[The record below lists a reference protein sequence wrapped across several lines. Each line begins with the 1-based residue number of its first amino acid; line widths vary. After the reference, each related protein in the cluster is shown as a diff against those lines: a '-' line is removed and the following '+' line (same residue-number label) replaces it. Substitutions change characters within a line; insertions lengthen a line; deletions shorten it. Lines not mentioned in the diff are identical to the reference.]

1 VFEPTRHF
9 QEEVLRLL
17 RDDHNRIVKIEQLLA
32 SPTLTAMQLGAPM
45 AIGSIAPGT
54 TGQFAVVFNFPAGT
68 SAPAGF
74 PTNLTS
80 SSPDPLITFAPATTD
95 ASGGTIPLSQQV
107 VLSVPTGDTNTTGQM
122 GFTCTGT
129 DGVTTLTSNV
139 VSFAIPQPG
148 TSATEP
154 TLVASQLA

>member
-1 VFEPTRHF
+1 MEFHHLEHEILRKL
-9 QEEVLRLL
+9 ERIERLL
-17 RDDHNRIVKIEQLLA
+17 TT
-32 SPTLTAMQLGAPM
+32 PTLTAKQLGEFM

-74 PTNLTS
+74 PTNLTP

-139 VSFAIPQPG
+139 VSFAIPQSG